1 MVGKQ
6 KYNHKAKEEN
16 FKKGESEVERD
27 TTEGTKKEKV
37 QKQRKVEKES
47 KKIEIER
54 EGQKK

>member
-27 TTEGTKKEKV
+27 TTEGTKSG
-37 QKQRKVEKES
+37 ES
-47 KKIEIER
+47 LETKK
-54 EGQKK
+54 G